1 MQKKSGEDQGTAM
14 CLKPLRAPKQVLEQ
28 ARETQATEIQY
39 KILETSRDSS
49 IAHFVEEEMFHKS
62 KE

>member
-1 MQKKSGEDQGTAM
+1 M